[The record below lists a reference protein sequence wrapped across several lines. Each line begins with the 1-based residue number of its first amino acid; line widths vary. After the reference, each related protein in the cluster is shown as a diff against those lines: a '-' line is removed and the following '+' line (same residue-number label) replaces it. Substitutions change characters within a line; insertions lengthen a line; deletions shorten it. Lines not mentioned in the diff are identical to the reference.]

1 MEETIKQ
8 ILSNLKVDNQD
19 IEIAHIQY
27 TGKKRT
33 YVVWTM
39 LNEQP
44 EMCGDDDALYS
55 TVPVDID
62 IYSETNYLAIL
73 KEIKKRMKENEW
85 IWTGDSEEMYE
96 NDTGLYH
103 KTSSFEKEREI

>member
-1 MEETIKQ
+1 MGAIFRVNIIEAE
-8 ILSNLKVDNQD
+8 NLA
-19 IEIAHIQY
+19 E
-27 TGKKRT
+27 
-33 YVVWTM
+33 
-39 LNEQP
+39 
-44 EMCGDDDALYS
+44 
-55 TVPVDID
+55 
-62 IYSETNYLAIL
+62 IL

>member
-1 MEETIKQ
+1 
-8 ILSNLKVDNQD
+8 
-19 IEIAHIQY
+19 
-27 TGKKRT
+27 
-33 YVVWTM
+33 M

-44 EMCGDDDALYS
+44 GLCGDDDTLCS